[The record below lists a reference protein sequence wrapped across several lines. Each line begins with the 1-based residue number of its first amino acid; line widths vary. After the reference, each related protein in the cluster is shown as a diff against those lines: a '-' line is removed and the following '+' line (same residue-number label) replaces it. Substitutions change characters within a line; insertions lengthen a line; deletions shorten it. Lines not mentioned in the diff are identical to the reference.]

1 MATGT
6 ITWVDPARDH
16 AFIAPDGG
24 GDVFVRSSEIAGAP
38 ATLVEGA
45 AVEFDLQSSRKGRL
59 AVTNV
64 VVTERL

>member
-6 ITWVDPARDH
+6 ITWVDPVRDH

-38 ATLVEGA
+38 AALVAGA
-45 AVEFDLQSSRKGRL
+45 AVEFDLENTRKGRL

-64 VVTERL
+64 VVTERP